1 MTRETSELSHDIERE
16 LSSWIKGAKKVVVV
30 GVGNPLRKDDSVGGY
45 IAKKL
50 KEALCSKTVDIIEC
64 ETVPENY
71 LGVIERLKPSHILVI
86 DAATAGLE
94 PGGFFLTELSE
105 VRGLAISSHNI
116 PLSVF
121 AEYVK
126 RTTGAKVVLLGI
138 QPEKIELGG
147 GLTGKVKETAHEI
160 VSILV
165 RVLE

>member
-1 MTRETSELSHDIERE
+1 
-16 LSSWIKGAKKVVVV
+16 
-30 GVGNPLRKDDSVGGY
+30 
-45 IAKKL
+45 
-50 KEALCSKTVDIIEC
+50 
-64 ETVPENY
+64 
-71 LGVIERLKPSHILVI
+71 
-86 DAATAGLE
+86 
-94 PGGFFLTELSE
+94 

-147 GLTGKVKETAHEI
+147 SLTGKVKETAHEI